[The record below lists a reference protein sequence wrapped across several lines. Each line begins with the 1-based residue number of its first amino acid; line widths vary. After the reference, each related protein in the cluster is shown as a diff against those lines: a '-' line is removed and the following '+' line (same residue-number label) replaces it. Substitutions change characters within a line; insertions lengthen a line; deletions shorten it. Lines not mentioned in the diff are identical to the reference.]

1 MITQNIK
8 SIGIELEGGIDKEDL
23 ENLKKYCEKNNL
35 SEHVLFGDDGSV
47 VVKNK
52 EIRNIEIKFWHF
64 NLQTFLKFVEYV
76 FTKCCFEQNSTCG
89 NHMHFKFINDNKAI
103 SIFSFR
109 KTWKT
114 FKQEY
119 IKFVNTLE
127 ENLREKY
134 LKRLE
139 NKYCKF
145 EYITDIVIKQL
156 NSYDK
161 NYSRYYAINLSSYNL
176 HKTLEIRLLP
186 HFDNYEEAEK
196 AILWLI
202 RTIDKIYNITKCT
215 LSTKTIKLNLN
226 ENNNNT
232 FNYTIKQQN
241 INETNIK
248 IKVIKL

>member
-8 SIGIELEGGIDKEDL
+8 SVGIELEGGIDREDL
-23 ENLKKYCEKNNL
+23 EILKKYCEKNNL
-35 SEHVLFGDDGSV
+35 LDYVDYGEDGSV
-47 VVKNK
+47 VVRSK
-52 EIRNIEIKFWHF
+52 EIKNIEIKFWHF
-64 NLQTFLKFVEYV
+64 NIDTFLKFIEYV
-76 FTKCCFEQNSTCG
+76 FTKCGFEQNNTCG

-109 KTWKT
+109 KIWKT

-119 IKFVNTLE
+119 IKFVNSLE

-186 HFDNYEEAEK
+186 HFDSYEEART

-202 RTIDKIYNITKCT
+202 ETIDKIYSTTKCT
-215 LSTKTIKLNLN
+215 LTTKTIKLNFFDN
-226 ENNNNT
+226 DNT
-232 FNYTIKQQN
+232 FNYIIEKQS
-241 INETNIK
+241 INKLNIK